1 MRRVEGDEGRRRSL
15 ANAGR
20 RSRRSKT
27 PVMLR
32 RSVRASPLPV
42 DARPS
47 MVHAPPRLT
56 RRVEGDEGRRRSLA
70 NGARRSRRSKTP
82 VMLRRSVRAS
92 PLPVDARLRWFTL
105 RHDLREE
112 SKGTKDGE
120 EASRTGLE
128 GAEGR
133 RRSAC
138 AFDTFA
144 PSPFN
149 ASPFDASRSV
159 TIDAKSRRG
168 RRTAKKPRE
177 RDSKAPKVED

>member
-15 ANAGR
+15 VNAGR

-27 PVMLR
+27 LSRFM
-32 RSVRASPLPV
+32 
-42 DARPS
+42 
-47 MVHAPPRLT
+47 
-56 RRVEGDEGRRRSLA
+56 RRVEGDEGPRGSLA

-82 VMLRRSVRAS
+82 IMLRRSVRAS

-120 EASRTGLE
+120 EALRTALE

-133 RRSAC
+133 RRPSC
-138 AFDTFA
+138 SVDPFEPRPSLSMLAFRWLTLRHDLREESKGTKDGEEA
-144 PSPFN
+144 L
-149 ASPFDASRSV
+149 
-159 TIDAKSRRG
+159 
-168 RRTAKKPRE
+168 RTALE
-177 RDSKAPKVED
+177 G